1 MSFGAPPRPGATP
14 PGTPTR
20 RIVLALAA
28 VAGLLFATAAPA
40 DAYEPVNIV
49 HTEHVQAGPYGLTVG
64 FSTWPLKAM
73 QSLDFT
79 FIPDGGIADKSG
91 TLTMLGP
98 GGAQRRTQPLVRHP
112 RKREVWGLDVRSLP
126 RAGDWTF
133 VFTVNG
139 PAGSGTGQLRALPV
153 QEQPGPP
160 MGLSWA
166 ISTLPLIGLV
176 VLVVVAWRRTRS
188 RLRGGEL
195 PAIG

>member
-1 MSFGAPPRPGATP
+1 MRKTL
-14 PGTPTR
+14 
-20 RIVLALAA
+20 LALAA

-40 DAYEPVNIV
+40 NAYEPVNIV
-49 HTEHVQAGPYGLTVG
+49 HTEHVQAGPYSLTVG

-79 FIPDGGIADKSG
+79 FIPEGGIEDKSG
-91 TLTMLGP
+91 TLSMISPEGQLT
-98 GGAQRRTQPLVRHP
+98 RKQPLVRHP
-112 RKREVWGLDVRSLP
+112 RKRDVWGLDVRSLP
-126 RAGDWTF
+126 RPGDWTF
-133 VFTVNG
+133 RFTVNG
-139 PAGSGTGQLRALPV
+139 PAGSGTGDLRALPV
-153 QEQPGPP
+153 QPQPGPP

>member
-1 MSFGAPPRPGATP
+1 MRKTL
-14 PGTPTR
+14 
-20 RIVLALAA
+20 LALAA

-40 DAYEPVNIV
+40 NAYEPVNIV
-49 HTEHVQAGPYGLTVG
+49 HTEHVQAGPYSLTVG

-79 FIPDGGIADKSG
+79 FIPEGGIEDKSG

-98 GGAQRRTQPLVRHP
+98 GNLQRRAQPLVRHP
-112 RKREVWGLDVRSLP
+112 RKRDVWGLDVRSLP
-126 RAGDWTF
+126 QPGEWTF
-133 VFTVNG
+133 RFTVNG
-139 PAGSGTGQLRALPV
+139 PAGSGTGDLRALPV

-160 MGLSWA
+160 MGVSWA
-166 ISTLPLIGLV
+166 VSTLPLIGLV
-176 VLVVVAWRRTRS
+176 VLVVVAWRRTRG